1 MSVQFCFQRC
11 TIRNYGYSWKYLIFA
26 KIKKHSILNNLH
38 INIYIESLYKL
49 INVIF
54 NSANILFCN
63 SILSYFFFF
72 FFFCLSFFIFLFS
85 LSLTFSYFTHNA
97 FWLPVDSDAVGFILL
112 VCPFLSPLLLY
123 TLWKN
128 ISFQSFNVYANTA
141 VNTITLIMS

>member
-11 TIRNYGYSWKYLIFA
+11 TIRKYGYSWKYLIFA

-54 NSANILFCN
+54 NSTNILFCN
-63 SILSYFFFF
+63 SILR

-85 LSLTFSYFTHNA
+85 LSLTFSYITHNA
-97 FWLPVDSDAVGFILL
+97 FSLPVDSDAMGFSPL
-112 VCPFLSPLLLY
+112 VCPFLSPLPLY

-128 ISFQSFNVYANTA
+128 ISFQSFNVYVNTA
-141 VNTITLIMS
+141 INTITLIMS